1 MDGKGR
7 ILFWIKAVQQI
18 FCHLHEN
25 VGRGQPSGSINRELD
40 ERNKVCWILHVSLV
54 IYWEKRSIPCFLW
67 KWKVILASQ
76 GQVLESEEKR

>member
-25 VGRGQPSGSINRELD
+25 VGKGQPSGSINRELD
-40 ERNKVCWILHVSLV
+40 ERNKV
-54 IYWEKRSIPCFLW
+54 
-67 KWKVILASQ
+67 ILASQ
-76 GQVLESEEKR
+76 GQVLEARKKGGLYGGRRKLQVGSI